1 MKVKLKQGESLSN
14 NWKSCGCSK
23 SDWSDLRD
31 GKTIEVNSV
40 STIKDMVDVVESAS
54 KFKQQDKK
62 KGDK

>member
-1 MKVKLKQGESLSN
+1 MKVKLKEGAVLSN
-14 NWKSCGCSK
+14 NWKSSGCTK
-23 SDWSDLRD
+23 EDWDNLSA

-62 KGDK
+62 QGDK